1 MERIRHTEMVNV
13 LEAGWERLLSPE
25 EAAKHL
31 DVHPKTLLKMARA
44 GKVPCFRIGR
54 YVKFR
59 LSALDVWVRGS
70 ENRVSQPF
78 A

>member
-1 MERIRHTEMVNV
+1 MARVAEIEMAKIPG
-13 LEAGWERLLSPE
+13 AGWEPLLDPSQ
-25 EAAKHL
+25 AALHL
-31 DVHPKTLLKMARA
+31 GVHPKTLLKMARA
-44 GKVPCFRIGR
+44 GTVPHFKIGR
-54 YVKFR
+54 YTKFR

>member
-1 MERIRHTEMVNV
+1 MERITDTDLVN
-13 LEAGWERLLSPE
+13 AFDTTWEPLLDPA
-25 EAAKHL
+25 EAAMHL
-31 DVHPKTLLKMARA
+31 GVHPKTLLKMARA
-44 GKVPCFRIGR
+44 GTVPHFKIGR
-54 YVKFR
+54 YTKFR

>member
-1 MERIRHTEMVNV
+1 MERITDTDSVNV
-13 LEAGWERLLSPE
+13 LEAMLEPLLDAQ

-31 DVHPKTLLKMARA
+31 GVHPKTLQRMARA

>member
-1 MERIRHTEMVNV
+1 MERIADIDLVHGHEGT
-13 LEAGWERLLSPE
+13 WEPLLDAE

-31 DVHPKTLLKMARA
+31 GVHPKTLQKMARA

-54 YVKFR
+54 HVKFR